1 MAPDPASQP
10 TKPELAVLKLLWNTR
25 WLSAREIADVV
36 GAEFSWSYST
46 VRTVLERMCD
56 KGLLKKKSEDGVN
69 FYAAGVGKIA
79 LLAGMIRDFA
89 DRVLELDAAPSAA
102 MFADSKLLSK
112 DEIDELERALVASRA
127 EDQERS

>member
-1 MAPDPASQP
+1 MAPDPAAQP
-10 TKPELAVLKLLWNTR
+10 TKPELAILKLLWNAR
-25 WLSAREIADVV
+25 WLSAREIADVI

-56 KGLLKKKSEDGVN
+56 KDLLKKKSEDGVN
-69 FYAAGVGKIA
+69 YYAASVGKIA
-79 LLAGMIRDFA
+79 LLTGMIRDFA

-112 DEIDELERALVASRA
+112 DEIEELERALAASRTDDR
-127 EDQERS
+127 EKS